1 MNLMDGGELN
11 WPTAHVV
18 PAARVHNHVIA
29 CALVEIWMVGYLLV
43 IGVKTREAGRAI
55 HRSGKVRQTQLL
67 TGAVSEHDSGKS
79 LRLQRHTL

>member
-1 MNLMDGGELN
+1 
-11 WPTAHVV
+11 
-18 PAARVHNHVIA
+18 
-29 CALVEIWMVGYLLV
+29 MVGYLLV